1 MTTEHSNDAR
11 NWKEGRRLRAWE
23 LKQEGWRQRDI
34 AKALGV
40 TEGAVSQWLKRAREG
55 GVEALMS
62 RKASGPRPRLTEE
75 QLRQLPKLLKKGTE
89 HYGFEGRGT
98 CKRICKVIEQRFGV
112 SYHPSHISRLLRRID
127 CDPGRF

>member
-23 LKQEGWRQRDI
+23 LKQDGWKQRDI

-40 TEGAVSQWLKRAREG
+40 TEGAVSQWLKRARED

-62 RKASGPRPRLTEE
+62 RKAAGPTPRLTEA
-75 QLRQLPKLLKKGTE
+75 QLRQLPTMLRRGTE
-89 HYGFEGRGT
+89 HHGFQGRWT
-98 CKRICKVIEQRFGV
+98 CRRVSKVIERRFGV
-112 SYHPSHISRLLRRID
+112 HYHPSHVSRLLRRIG
-127 CDPGRF
+127 CDIHTL